1 MSLSWNA
8 LHAGLR
14 ADIAR
19 HRFLTGFRSLT
30 RTRPDLT
37 SFLEPQ
43 ALLDHQHRVSVAAKP
58 DRDSIIRALVGA
70 VQAGDDSASTAQT
83 VLLLALWP
91 GLDAVR
97 GRLLRFRRT
106 EDIAS
111 DFLGA
116 FIDEVGRINLDRV
129 NRVASTMLR
138 NLERDL
144 KRAWQAEV
152 LHRADCYDDELELDD
167 TDPTHPVSGRPS
179 HDDCLDDNRRWPR
192 VRQVIGSDAD
202 LVWRVAVEGYS
213 QAEAGRF
220 QGLAPDAARKRFQR
234 AMTRLVAAQDFLR
247 GDCPVSPP

>member
-19 HRFLTGFRSLT
+19 YGFLTGFRSLA
-30 RTRPDLT
+30 RTHPELS
-37 SFLEPQ
+37 SFAEPQ

-58 DRDSIIRALVGA
+58 DRDSVIRALVGA

-111 DFLGA
+111 DLLGA
-116 FIDEVGRINLDRV
+116 FIDEVGRINLEMV
-129 NRVASTMLR
+129 NRVASTLLR

-144 KRAWQAEV
+144 KRAWQAEA
-152 LHRADCYDDELELDD
+152 LHLIDRYDDERDVGD

-179 HDDCLDDNRRWPR
+179 HDDCIDDSRRWQR

-202 LVWRVAVEGYS
+202 LVRRVSVEGYS
-213 QAEAGRF
+213 QTEAGRL
-220 QGLAPDAARKRFQR
+220 QGLSPDAARKRFQR
-234 AMTRLVAAQDFLR
+234 AMTRLVAAQDFLQS
-247 GDCPVSPP
+247 GCPISLP